1 MKLIVGLGNPGLEYA
16 KTRHNMGFQAIDRL
30 ADRLGVV
37 IDRDRFDGHY
47 ALVTDPRFGERFIV
61 LKPQT
66 YMNLSGKSV
75 AQVASFFKIDPAD
88 IIVCYDDLDTKPGD
102 IRLREKGSSGGHK
115 GMQSIIDSLSTS
127 DIKRVKVGIGKN
139 PLIPIVDYVLG
150 KPFKDEAP
158 LIDEALDRAAEA
170 LEYALFH
177 PFEETMSRYN
187 EPRHG

>member
-150 KPFKDEAP
+150 KPLKDEAP

-177 PFEETMSRYN
+177 SFEETMSRYN
-187 EPRHG
+187 APRHG

>member
-1 MKLIVGLGNPGLEYA
+1 MKLIVGLGNPGLQYA

-30 ADRLGVV
+30 ADRLGVL
-37 IDRDRFDGHY
+37 IDRERFDGQY
-47 ALVTDPRFGERFIV
+47 CLVSDQRFGEHFLL
-61 LKPQT
+61 LKPLT
-66 YMNLSGKSV
+66 YMNLSGKAV
-75 AQVASFFKIDPAD
+75 VQLASFFKIPASD

-115 GMQSIIDSLSTS
+115 GMQSIIDALSTS

-139 PLIPIVDYVLG
+139 PLIPVVDYVLG
-150 KPFKDEAP
+150 KPSKDEAP

-177 PFEETMSRYN
+177 PFEETMSRFN
-187 EPRHG
+187 QPRHG

>member
-102 IRLREKGSSGGHK
+102 IRLRGTHADHGNRAANLLAQLQGGLQAGLIVMVDNAGHTVTDQ
-115 GMQSIIDSLSTS
+115 GASLGVQLNLS
-127 DIKRVKVGIGKN
+127 GIGDLLDTN
-139 PLIPIVDYVLG
+139 NNLHLLLRSPLISASWNR
-150 KPFKDEAP
+150 K
-158 LIDEALDRAAEA
+158 
-170 LEYALFH
+170 
-177 PFEETMSRYN
+177 
-187 EPRHG
+187 

>member
-1 MKLIVGLGNPGLEYA
+1 MKLIVGLGNPGPEYA
-16 KTRHNMGFQAIDRL
+16 KTRHNMGFQAVDRL
-30 ADRLGVV
+30 ADRLGVM
-37 IDRDRFDGHY
+37 IDRDRFDGLY
-47 ALVTDPRFGERFIV
+47 AHVADPRFGERFIL

-75 AQVASFFKIDPAD
+75 AQVASFFKIPASD

-115 GMQSIIDSLSTS
+115 GMQSIIEALSTS

-150 KPFKDEAP
+150 KPFQDEAP
-158 LIDEALDRAAEA
+158 LIDEALDRASDA

-177 PFEETMSRYN
+177 PFEETMSRFN
-187 EPRHG
+187 VPRHG

>member
-1 MKLIVGLGNPGLEYA
+1 MIVGLGNPGEKYA
-16 KTRHNMGFQAIDRL
+16 RTRHNMGFMAVDRL
-30 ADRLGVV
+30 LEKLGKRADKE
-37 IDRDRFDGHY
+37 ICS
-47 ALVTDPRFGERFIV
+47 ALVCETYIKSKKTV
-61 LKPQT
+61 IAKPLT

-150 KPFKDEAP
+150 KPLKDEAP

-187 EPRHG
+187 APRHG

>member
-170 LEYALFH
+170 LEYALFL
-177 PFEETMSRYN
+177 PFE
-187 EPRHG
+187 

>member
-127 DIKRVKVGIGKN
+127 DIKRVKVGM
-139 PLIPIVDYVLG
+139 Y
-150 KPFKDEAP
+150 
-158 LIDEALDRAAEA
+158 
-170 LEYALFH
+170 
-177 PFEETMSRYN
+177 S
-187 EPRHG
+187 